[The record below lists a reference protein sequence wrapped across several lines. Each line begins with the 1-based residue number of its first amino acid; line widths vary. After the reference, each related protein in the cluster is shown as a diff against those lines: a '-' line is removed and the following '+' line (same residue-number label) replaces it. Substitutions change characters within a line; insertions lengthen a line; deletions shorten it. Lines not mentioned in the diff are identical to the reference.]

1 MQETHPVNVCNTW
14 HWLHPSIFKSLEPP
28 KQRSGRGGRKM
39 TPKKT
44 TMKKS
49 REALGL
55 SSLWYSWQ
63 NVCWSTAEDFI
74 DRGDTEEIQTNQW
87 IPAVRDK
94 QFQMLHTTR
103 ITLQPDSLP
112 RRRLGKLL
120 SDYFQL
126 QCFMKTLG
134 ILYALMRKTSVYIGS
149 SSSSRKHWGK
159 Y

>member
-1 MQETHPVNVCNTW
+1 MYVTPGTDCIQALRALQVLGATKTEIRERGTEDDTQKNYHEEIKRSTRFEFTV
-14 HWLHPSIFKSLEPP
+14 IFLTKCLL
-28 KQRSGRGGRKM
+28 KHCRGFYR
-39 TPKKT
+39 P
-44 TMKKS
+44 
-49 REALGL
+49 
-55 SSLWYSWQ
+55 
-63 NVCWSTAEDFI
+63 
-74 DRGDTEEIQTNQW
+74 RGDTEEIQTNQW

>member
-1 MQETHPVNVCNTW
+1 MYVTPGTDCIQALRVLQVLGATKTE
-14 HWLHPSIFKSLEPP
+14 
-28 KQRSGRGGRKM
+28 RSGRGGRRM
-39 TPKKT
+39 TPKNIT
-44 TMKKS
+44 TKKKRIKAGS
-49 REALGL
+49 QFEFTVIFLTKCLLKHCRGF
-55 SSLWYSWQ
+55 YRH
-63 NVCWSTAEDFI
+63 
-74 DRGDTEEIQTNQW
+74 RGDTEEIQTNQW

-112 RRRLGKLL
+112 RWRLGKLL